1 MGASTQRQCKSS
13 DQISNRTNDRS
24 KTMRTP
30 SEQLVQTTWMAEHKL
45 FQNHDAV
52 TPVDWAKVWEVV
64 DDIDHAEFNAD
75 QLVMV
80 AVLEFLCGSEMV
92 EVSLDEIANLPELER
107 QSVVDALRLKWSR
120 VELQENL

>member
-1 MGASTQRQCKSS
+1 
-13 DQISNRTNDRS
+13 
-24 KTMRTP
+24 MRTA
-30 SEQLVQTTWMAEHKL
+30 SEQLVQTTWMAEHSL
-45 FQNHDAV
+45 FKNHDTV

-64 DDIDHAEFNAD
+64 DNIDSPEFDPD

-92 EVSLDEIANLPELER
+92 EVSLDEIANLPEMER
-107 QSVVDALRLKWSR
+107 QAVVDALRLKWSK

>member
-1 MGASTQRQCKSS
+1 
-13 DQISNRTNDRS
+13 
-24 KTMRTP
+24 MRTP
-30 SEQLVQTTWMAEHKL
+30 SEQLVQTTWMAEHNL
-45 FQNHDAV
+45 FKNHDAV

-64 DDIDHAEFNAD
+64 DNIDHPEFDAD

-107 QSVVDALRLKWSR
+107 QAVVDALRLKWSR

>member
-1 MGASTQRQCKSS
+1 
-13 DQISNRTNDRS
+13 
-24 KTMRTP
+24 MRTP
-30 SEQLVQTTWMAEHKL
+30 SEQLVQTSWMADHPL
-45 FQNHDAV
+45 FKNHDAV
-52 TPVDWAKVWEVV
+52 TPINWPQVWQTI
-64 DDIDHAEFNAD
+64 DDLDNIDHMGFNAN

-107 QSVVDALRLKWSR
+107 QSVVDALRLKWSK